1 MGLKKFLNNLVYII
15 GLFST
20 LYIILILRLVEFFIR
35 GFILSLGI
43 SFVILL
49 TEWIIS
55 KGQAYFRKKN
65 KYIFCI
71 SKD

>member
-1 MGLKKFLNNLVYII
+1 MGLKKFLNYLVYII

-20 LYIILILRLVEFFIR
+20 LYIILILRLIEFFI
-35 GFILSLGI
+35 GVFILSLGI

-55 KGQAYFRKKN
+55 KGQAYFRKK
-65 KYIFCI
+65 
-71 SKD
+71 